1 MEEKN
6 LLVLAVAEFIQA
18 QSESLVK
25 SSKQTLSFAQR
36 KNGLSAWNEHEII
49 KDNINRFLKD
59 IEFIFSISG
68 VGEQLSKSPAMK
80 NVKSPKN
87 LTLHA
92 QVSTDIKQIVSE
104 ELLES
109 GIDINVFDS
118 INDVKKLLID

>member
-1 MEEKN
+1 
-6 LLVLAVAEFIQA
+6 
-18 QSESLVK
+18 
-25 SSKQTLSFAQR
+25 
-36 KNGLSAWNEHEII
+36 
-49 KDNINRFLKD
+49 
-59 IEFIFSISG
+59 
-68 VGEQLSKSPAMK
+68 MK